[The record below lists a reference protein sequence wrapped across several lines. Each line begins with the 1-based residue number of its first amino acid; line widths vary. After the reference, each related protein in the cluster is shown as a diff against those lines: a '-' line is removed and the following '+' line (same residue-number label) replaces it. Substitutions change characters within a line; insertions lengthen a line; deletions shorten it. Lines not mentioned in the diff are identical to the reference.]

1 MFGCSHGVLLNTS
14 ENGVFRFIDILK
26 ISAFKM
32 SDAAEKNYFFYA
44 VMPSSAERKTFSL
57 IFVSTKQKLKLSQGC
72 EAPAE
77 GTDAPHLYML
87 ATRSCR
93 WRHRTF
99 LSQSVA
105 SAFEMVSA

>member
-14 ENGVFRFIDILK
+14 ENGIFRFIDILK

-72 EAPAE
+72 EGFSPRVQMPRIC
-77 GTDAPHLYML
+77 T
-87 ATRSCR
+87 
-93 WRHRTF
+93 
-99 LSQSVA
+99 
-105 SAFEMVSA
+105 